1 MTRAINNE
9 INTNTAERSTTD
21 LVVEGMICGYRERNV
36 LKKIDFR
43 AQPGELFVILGANG
57 AGKSTL
63 LHAIAGQIP
72 IRAGS
77 VSYGG
82 ANLTQLK
89 ASARAKTLS
98 LMPQFESK
106 EVSLSV
112 QEIVLLGRSPH
123 RGWFRSWSDDD
134 KQIVEESLRLVGLHE
149 LRERPI
155 SSLSGGEWRRMMLAR
170 ALAQQCPVML
180 LDEPT
185 EGLDLRFQY
194 ECLEHVRRV
203 ARERKIIAIVTLHD
217 LNQAATFADRVGLVA
232 DGQMIANGPPTEVL
246 TTDLISATYGLHV
259 QILQHPQL
267 PLPLIVPEV
276 SR

>member
-1 MTRAINNE
+1 
-9 INTNTAERSTTD
+9 
-21 LVVEGMICGYRERNV
+21 
-36 LKKIDFR
+36 
-43 AQPGELFVILGANG
+43 
-57 AGKSTL
+57 
-63 LHAIAGQIP
+63 
-72 IRAGS
+72 
-77 VSYGG
+77 
-82 ANLTQLK
+82 
-89 ASARAKTLS
+89 
-98 LMPQFESK
+98 
-106 EVSLSV
+106 
-112 QEIVLLGRSPH
+112 
-123 RGWFRSWSDDD
+123 
-134 KQIVEESLRLVGLHE
+134 
-149 LRERPI
+149 
-155 SSLSGGEWRRMMLAR
+155 MLAR